1 LMTWFGVRGLIVRPT
16 HIHAS
21 DFFAPRYR
29 SVIRV
34 TPSFGKLWFNAFM
47 RWAAAGSRNGGGY
60 GDAAMS
66 RNLGNPGLYDEGMID
81 HRNARPLTIAF
92 ATIVMV
98 WMLAFG
104 IVSVSAQLGAQ
115 SHHTMESVR

>member
-1 LMTWFGVRGLIVRPT
+1 
-16 HIHAS
+16 
-21 DFFAPRYR
+21 
-29 SVIRV
+29 
-34 TPSFGKLWFNAFM
+34 
-47 RWAAAGSRNGGGY
+47 
-60 GDAAMS
+60 MS

-104 IVSVSAQLGAQ
+104 IVSAQIGAQ
-115 SHHTMESVR
+115 SHHVADSAASIEK